1 MSLWDVFKAPADG
14 STEQSLLQIFS
25 SIPRGDT
32 RLGVAGKI
40 STPDDVASCLDA
52 GVDFVALGRA
62 AILHHDYPRQ
72 VAADAGFRPAE
83 LPVSADHLKTEGLS
97 DTFVNYMR
105 NWKGFVAD

>member
-1 MSLWDVFKAPADG
+1 MGCLRTSRWQRRAVTPA
-14 STEQSLLQIFS
+14 IFS

-40 STPDDVASCLDA
+40 STPDDGELSRCRSRFCRTGASNY
-52 GVDFVALGRA
+52 
-62 AILHHDYPRQ
+62 LHHDYPRQ

-83 LPVSADHLKTEGLS
+83 LPVSADPAKGLS

-105 NWKGFVAD
+105 NWEGFVAD